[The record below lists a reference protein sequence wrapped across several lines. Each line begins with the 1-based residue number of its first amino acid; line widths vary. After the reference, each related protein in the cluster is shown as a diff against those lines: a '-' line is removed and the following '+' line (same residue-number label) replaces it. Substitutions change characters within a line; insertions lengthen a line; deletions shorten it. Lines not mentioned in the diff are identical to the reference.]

1 MVSDYRIT
9 FTTGLAP
16 VTGGAERVMTVTD
29 VVLNVT
35 ITDGLG
41 DQQPQATIT
50 LPLKRSTTEFGRIP
64 YSELLSPGDHCLIEV
79 LASYGRGEDWVTVLD
94 GVVRTVSENESLS
107 NGGRESSTT
116 VQVGSFADLLQE
128 DTVAWWMYY
137 GVLEGWAKVRAFL
150 TPDQMTAAPYKVA
163 FDFLTKVGMSES
175 VYDHFGTLKDRIHLD
190 FGGMEARS
198 PLELSLTMAE
208 GSHWSIISQFLDAPL
223 QELYAT
229 TGTPAEFL
237 GTLTRAATA
246 PAGING
252 GATTVIWR
260 KAPYVYADENGNAV
274 ADEWNALP
282 VHDLHDVVPV
292 VGSRGGSFS
301 KAAIRNFTLVYP
313 AYQFLDEQFAY
324 AYGSAIV
331 NGASI
336 RQFGYRPL
344 KLRTNLLLNDAL
356 DGPTIIEYMKA
367 LSYRAAGQWNQQQ
380 RLKTGVVSVPLA
392 PWIRPGQRVRFDDP
406 WTGVREYEYHVR
418 ARQMSL
424 SPNGASMTLNLERGA
439 PTPMYADPAW
449 LVADLEAV
457 RVAAEVYAANARIAD
472 IPGRS
477 TP

>member
-1 MVSDYRIT
+1 MVSDYRVT

-16 VTGGAERVMTVTD
+16 VSTGAERIMTVTD
-29 VVLNVT
+29 VILNVA

-41 DQQPQATIT
+41 DQMPQATIT

-107 NGGRESSTT
+107 NGGREATT
-116 VQVGSFADLLQE
+116 TIQVGSFADLLQE

-137 GVLEGWAKVRAFL
+137 GTLEGWARVRSYL
-150 TPDQMTAAPYKVA
+150 TPDQLTAAPYRVA
-163 FDFLTKVGMSES
+163 FDFLTRVGMSKS
-175 VYDHFGTLKDRIHLD
+175 VYDHFGTLEDRISLD
-190 FGGMEARS
+190 FDGMEARS
-198 PLELSLTMAE
+198 PLELSLTMVE

-229 TGTPAEFL
+229 TTTPADFL
-237 GTLTRAATA
+237 GTLTRAAKA
-246 PAGING
+246 PNGVNG

-324 AYGSAIV
+324 AHGSAIANADSV
-331 NGASI
+331 AA
-336 RQFGYRPL
+336 FGYRPL
-344 KLRTNLLLNDAL
+344 KLRTHLLLNDSASNQ
-356 DGPTIIEYMKA
+356 DIIDLMKQ
-367 LSYRAAGQWNQQQ
+367 LSFRAAGQWNQQQ

-406 WTGVREYEYHVR
+406 WTGAREYEYHVR

-449 LVADLEAV
+449 LMDGLRSV
-457 RVAAEVYAANARIAD
+457 RVGAETYAAQFRRHD
-472 IPGRS
+472 EPGL
-477 TP
+477 TE